1 MGALLE
7 TPSHTCSDNSQTGS
21 GTQPSKPSNDN
32 AKKLLE
38 TLDSELRPWDELRKK
53 IEKDKT
59 YTPMYISKLLSR
71 TEEKLKFY
79 DQGCFQQEVRHAV
92 LYGFVLFQL
101 THIIS
106 EHTSLYM
113 P

>member
-1 MGALLE
+1 
-7 TPSHTCSDNSQTGS
+7 
-21 GTQPSKPSNDN
+21 
-32 AKKLLE
+32 
-38 TLDSELRPWDELRKK
+38 
-53 IEKDKT
+53 
-59 YTPMYISKLLSR
+59 MYISKLLSR